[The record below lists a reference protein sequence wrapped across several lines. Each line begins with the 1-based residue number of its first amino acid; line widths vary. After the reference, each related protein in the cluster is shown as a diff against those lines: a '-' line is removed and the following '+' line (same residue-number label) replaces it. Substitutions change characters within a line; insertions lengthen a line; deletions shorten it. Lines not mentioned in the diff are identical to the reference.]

1 MSSLSERFVVSKIN
15 GQPILDWYAKQI
27 GISKKQ
33 FVSKLLFYT
42 QKYPLGFPDGYG
54 NIVMR
59 AGGVPFKKDL
69 MYIAPFKPKTPIYL
83 MNVADNKLIK
93 PTDKEINEDVIKH
106 LEKKMKPAFSFLVSC
121 SSRRRVLNPSSYAK
135 EIKGVSKSSG
145 GP

>member
-1 MSSLSERFVVSKIN
+1 
-15 GQPILDWYAKQI
+15 
-27 GISKKQ
+27 
-33 FVSKLLFYT
+33 
-42 QKYPLGFPDGYG
+42 
-54 NIVMR
+54 
-59 AGGVPFKKDL
+59 
-69 MYIAPFKPKTPIYL
+69 

-145 GP
+145 GPLFGFCSFGEIGSKPAEACHFHHLCNNVFNVYNKLLSK